1 MKPTAADEREIS
13 RQWVSARAL
22 LRGVAGQRIRSAPRR
37 IGRHAVNGLLVC
49 VALLIF
55 LAPMVTFLVTLTW
68 AAISAAR
75 SLYLLVDLVH
85 ARNFAAFGPQLHEL
99 NIALRLALLS
109 AGYFALVSALI
120 VLYVGVLGR
129 RWRRTLLIPGL
140 LLTIPSAV
148 ALALGAVL
156 TGAVTGLPIQAQ
168 AAIFLYVFFDAVA
181 LGCLLADTRAPVRRV
196 RRFLRLRRYFLWQ
209 RMPYYARRFQ
219 ARYAVIREALSDPES
234 ALASNNLTTP
244 DLTTPDLTPQPPLPR
259 GEGEPEHSWQT
270 DMTPHVTCDDAA
282 LAEGTPAPDMPTVA

>member
-1 MKPTAADEREIS
+1 MKPTAAGERGIS
-13 RQWVSARAL
+13 RQRAAARAPR
-22 LRGVAGQRIRSAPRR
+22 RGVSGQRIPSAPRR
-37 IGRHAVNGLLVC
+37 IGRHAVNGLLVG

-68 AAISAAR
+68 AAVSVVR
-75 SLYLLVDLVH
+75 SLYLLVDLIH
-85 ARNFAAFGPQLHEL
+85 ARNFAALGPHLREL
-99 NIALRLALLS
+99 NIGLRLTLLS

-120 VLYVGVLGR
+120 VLYAGVLGR
-129 RWRRTLLIPGL
+129 RWRRALLIPGL

-168 AAIFLYVFFDAVA
+168 AAIALYVFVDAFA

-196 RRFLRLRRYFLWQ
+196 RRFLRLRRYFLWE

-234 ALASNNLTTP
+234 ALASS
-244 DLTTPDLTPQPPLPR
+244 DLTAPDLTPLPPLPR
-259 GEGEPEHSWQT
+259 AEGEPEHSWQT
-270 DMTPHVTCDDAA
+270 DVTTAVTRDDAA

>member
-1 MKPTAADEREIS
+1 MKSTAAGERENS
-13 RQWVSARAL
+13 RHWAAARAL
-22 LRGVAGQRIRSAPRR
+22 LRGVAGQRIPSAPRR
-37 IGRHAVNGLLVC
+37 LGRHAVNGLLVGI
-49 VALLIF
+49 ALLIF

-68 AAISAAR
+68 AAVSVTR

-85 ARNFAAFGPQLHEL
+85 ARNFAALGPQLHEL
-99 NIALRLALLS
+99 NIGMRLALLS

-120 VLYVGVLGR
+120 VLYAGVLGR
-129 RWRRTLLIPGL
+129 HWRRALLISGL

-148 ALALGAVL
+148 SLALGAVL

-168 AAIFLYVFFDAVA
+168 VAITLYVFFDAVA

-234 ALASNNLTTP
+234 ALASSDRTAS
-244 DLTTPDLTPQPPLPR
+244 DLTIQPPLPR
-259 GEGEPEHSWQT
+259 GGGEPEPSWQ
-270 DMTPHVTCDDAA
+270 PEQAPRGSREDAT
-282 LAEGTPAPDMPTVA
+282 ETED